1 MHIRQFPL
9 IPDPWWW
16 NPSTCRPGSQPL
28 PSLLW
33 WGLNYFKLQLSTVN
47 HILIYNYSKK
57 NGFNPPPS
65 LFISC
70 FSSSHSPL
78 CQSQTF
84 LKDSISSLVSYYKL
98 VYSSSPIFERSAEQL
113 DWECCVSQA
122 FLPNLFYEWFVKS
135 NNVGSF
141 QGGDQQIFFRF
152 DTIRKSTE
160 SSSRRFSKTRR
171 LEFTNWLFE
180 LWFVHSMTILQETN
194 KSKPL
199 YIIYILYHEF
209 SIVVEFSYHT
219 ELCLWYLD
227 LEEIKIQTA
236 NQQLLLTLEHLERK
250 HQILLSPLFVSFIY
264 HQGMEVLLY
273 LRRVPWS

>member
-1 MHIRQFPL
+1 MVL
-9 IPDPWWW
+9 
-16 NPSTCRPGSQPL
+16 TPL
-28 PSLLW
+28 PFYFLFFLLKW
-33 WGLNYFKLQLSTVN
+33 SYTHLY
-47 HILIYNYSKK
+47 
-57 NGFNPPPS
+57 
-65 LFISC
+65 
-70 FSSSHSPL
+70 
-78 CQSQTF
+78 QSQTF
-84 LKDSISSLVSYYKL
+84 LKHSVSSLVSDCKL
-98 VYSSSPIFERSAEQL
+98 VYPTSPIFERSAEQS

-122 FLPNLFYEWFVKS
+122 FLSNLFYEWYVKS

-194 KSKPL
+194 KSKQL

-236 NQQLLLTLEHLERK
+236 NQELLLTLEHLERH
-250 HQILLSPLFVSFIY
+250 HQISLSPLFASFI
-264 HQGMEVLLY
+264 HHHGMEVLLY